1 MKELKITV
9 RATAE
14 ECEQSRQRA
23 ESASMSVNR
32 YRIDSALHPMP
43 RNDRQLSL
51 LMGQLCRLEN
61 HMRGS
66 TDFYE
71 LQKKV
76 SDWRQQTMKIMEGC

>member
-1 MKELKITV
+1 MKESKITV
-9 RATAE
+9 RPTAE
-14 ECEQSRQRA
+14 ECEQIRKRA
-23 ESASMSVNR
+23 ESANMSVNR
-32 YRIDSALHPMP
+32 YLIESAVHPMP

-61 HMRGS
+61 HMRGA